1 MTEFIQHYNKKL
13 LRLIARELHFR
24 QDYQPVCETCNNVL
38 LWHPQVD
45 SNDDSKSV
53 LEHAGYM
60 YCMQCN
66 TYFEDIYSTPIAS
79 ALETICNLPEYTILC
94 NQANN
99 DWRCYFR
106 GISDSIKN
114 SKEEKV
120 DDEKN
125 ELIAALSQ
133 EHDECIKLLCERKK
147 LQEKYKE
154 ATKKINLLEVQK
166 AYEMTKKTDN
176 LSEVIRLQL
185 QNDELKKKINTQAT
199 QLNDIEFEVIQ
210 LNSHIDDLQNDLHQK
225 DSLLKENNL
234 EITAA
239 HNDCFYF
246 DTEMVKYKN
255 KFTKANKKY
264 KACEKKVEAYEKKV
278 EECQKELTILKEYNE
293 YNKITDLNDEL
304 VNLTED
310 NILLKKTNKDL
321 QEKITLSNKDKK
333 LDAAGSLVIMAKNLK
348 IKEQESIIYELMSNL
363 QEFEK
368 EIKNDNKTIQQLIE
382 QINLY
387 EKTEI
392 ENKETISKLGIQYQE
407 SISSFNGFTDK
418 LFGIFNYTDD
428 ESDSYTTSR
437 DKFID
442 YIKNKTEEFEN
453 VKMEIVDI
461 EDSEPS
467 SLNTNEEIDFH
478 SISDTESN
486 NKYDYEEPAD
496 TIEIIS
502 EDEDDEY
509 EKINDIESDLPE
521 GQDNSTIKDD
531 PETLRKLKETNKDTP
546 PTPTKSTTPDA
557 DQFFNIEDREAEN
570 EERPS
575 YRSFAIPTDM
585 QQSTSFSDE
594 FFDIDGPPVYRS
606 LSFMPA
612 TPVPTMDAGL
622 ISGCADA
629 QLDTSSKK

>member
-1 MTEFIQHYNKKL
+1 MAAFVQHYNKKL

-24 QDYQPVCETCNNVL
+24 QDHPPVCDTCNNVL

-53 LEHAGYM
+53 LEHAGYL
-60 YCMQCN
+60 YCLNCN
-66 TYFEDIYSTPIAS
+66 DSFEDIYSTPVAS

-94 NQANN
+94 NQAEN
-99 DWRCYFR
+99 DWKCYFR

-114 SKEEKV
+114 RKEEKV
-120 DDEKN
+120 DNEKN

-133 EHDECIKLLCERKK
+133 EHDECIQLLCERKK

-166 AYEMTKKTDN
+166 ACEMTKNTDN

-210 LNSHIDDLQNDLHQK
+210 LNSHIDDLQNELHQK

-239 HNDCFYF
+239 HNDCVHF

-264 KACEKKVEAYEKKV
+264 KACEKKLEAYEKKVEAYEKKV
-278 EECQKELTILKEYNE
+278 EEYQKELTILKEYNE
-293 YNKITDLNDEL
+293 RNKVTDLNDEL
-304 VNLTED
+304 ANLTED

-321 QEKITLSNKDKK
+321 QEKITLSNNDKK
-333 LDAAGSLVIMAKNLK
+333 LDAAGGLVIMAKNLK

-363 QEFEK
+363 HDMEEEK
-368 EIKNDNKTIQQLIE
+368 KNDNNTIQQLIE

-407 SISSFNGFTDK
+407 SISTFNGFTDK

-496 TIEIIS
+496 TIEVIS
-502 EDEDDEY
+502 DDEY
-509 EKINDIESDLPE
+509 EKINDLDIKTGKSDS
-521 GQDNSTIKDD
+521 DNNS
-531 PETLRKLKETNKDTP
+531 
-546 PTPTKSTTPDA
+546 
-557 DQFFNIEDREAEN
+557 N
-570 EERPS
+570 E
-575 YRSFAIPTDM
+575 
-585 QQSTSFSDE
+585 Q
-594 FFDIDGPPVYRS
+594 
-606 LSFMPA
+606 LSN
-612 TPVPTMDAGL
+612 
-622 ISGCADA
+622 
-629 QLDTSSKK
+629 